1 MCIWGVGVRV
11 EAGATPLL
19 RGGGG
24 YTGPWI
30 PTLAAY
36 SSQLSDVTLIDDV
49 LDNLRYLA
57 TTSETA
63 VSSDRSRDPSHA
75 LECVTNTL

>member
-1 MCIWGVGVRV
+1 MTC
-11 EAGATPLL
+11 
-19 RGGGG
+19 GGGG
-24 YTGPWI
+24 HTTASWGWGLRW
-30 PTLAAY
+30 TLDLTRAAY
-36 SSQLSDVTLIDDV
+36 SSQLSDVTLIDAV
-49 LDNLRYLA
+49 PDNLRYLA

>member
-1 MCIWGVGVRV
+1 MEV
-11 EAGATPLL
+11 GATPLL

-36 SSQLSDVTLIDDV
+36 SSQLSDVTLIDAV
-49 LDNLRYLA
+49 PDNLRYLA
-57 TTSETA
+57 TTSQTA
-63 VSSDRSRDPSHA
+63 VPSDRSWHLSNV
-75 LECVTNTL
+75 LERVK

>member
-1 MCIWGVGVRV
+1 M
-11 EAGATPLL
+11 
-19 RGGGG
+19 GGGG
-24 YTGPWI
+24 MMCGGGGHTTASWGWGLRWTLD
-30 PTLAAY
+30 PTRAAY
-36 SSQLSDVTLIDDV
+36 SSQLSDVTLIDAV
-49 LDNLRYLA
+49 PDNLRYLA